1 VTVRQI
7 FLVIEEILLQ
17 RHVILLSFIFRGHSV
32 KEDAAVKTFLP
43 RLSVFGMDSKLA
55 VRKET
60 AVWQGNCSQLF
71 SWLFICLL
79 VDRWLISN
87 AERGTVKFNGKCD

>member
-1 VTVRQI
+1 M
-7 FLVIEEILLQ
+7 FLVVEEILLQ
-17 RHVILLSFIFRGHSV
+17 RHLVLLSHILRGHSV
-32 KEDAAVKTFLP
+32 KEDAAIKIFLP
-43 RLSVFGMDSKLA
+43 RLSVFEMDSNLA

-87 AERGTVKFNGKCD
+87 ARERYSQV

>member
-1 VTVRQI
+1 MFLTV
-7 FLVIEEILLQ
+7 EEMLQ
-17 RHVILLSFIFRGHSV
+17 PHLILLSFIFRGLSV
-32 KEDAAVKTFLP
+32 KEDATIKTFLP
-43 RLSVFGMDSKLA
+43 RLSVFGMDSNLT

-87 AERGTVKFNGKCD
+87 ARERYSQV